1 MRAAMTQLQVSVFSF
16 AFTALILLAAF
27 SILEPFLLSILW
39 AGIIAVAA
47 WPMFARIRQ
56 RLGERSGRAA
66 LVSTAVV
73 AVTIAAPMLFIGV
86 FVLRDVVNAVAF
98 LKGVDDTGLPRPPW
112 LAELPGIGAYLAE
125 KWEQYVARPRQISSL
140 MHNVFEARL
149 DAVQELARA
158 VLLDITGRVAIMFF
172 ALWVLYFLLRDG
184 ERIAARIHRLGYRWL
199 PRRWPLYAHQIPS
212 AVRSAVNGLILVA
225 LGEGVVMSLLFWA
238 LGVPAPVSLGTLT
251 ALVALVPLAGPALI
265 ALISLVLFAAGRAA
279 AAMALFVLGTVV
291 ILLAENLL
299 RPILSKGSSDMPF
312 LLTLFGIFGGLA
324 LMGIAGVVIGPVI
337 LALLLVLVR
346 EAEIEEDSD
355 LEF

>member
-1 MRAAMTQLQVSVFSF
+1 MTQVQVAAFSF

-47 WPMFARIRQ
+47 WPMFLKIRS
-56 RLGERSGRAA
+56 RVGERSGRAA
-66 LVSTAVV
+66 LASTVIV
-73 AVTIAAPMLFIGV
+73 AFTIAAPMLLIGI
-86 FVLRDVVNAVAF
+86 FVLRDVVQAVAF
-98 LKGVDDTGLPRPPW
+98 IKGIDDTGMPQPPW
-112 LAELPGIGAYLAE
+112 IAEFPLIGEFLAQKWQQYL
-125 KWEQYVARPRQISSL
+125 ARPRQISSI
-140 MHNVFEARL
+140 MHSVVEARL
-149 DAVQELARA
+149 NAVQDLART
-158 VLLDITGRVAIMFF
+158 VLLDITARVAIMFF

-184 ERIAARIHRLGYRWL
+184 ERISARIHRLGYKWL

-212 AVRSAVNGLILVA
+212 AVRSSVNGLILVA

-251 ALVALVPLAGPALI
+251 ALVALIPVAAPALI
-265 ALISLVLFAAGRAA
+265 ALISLAMFAAGHAA
-279 AAMALFVLGTVV
+279 AAVALFVLGTVI

-299 RPILSKGSSDMPF
+299 RPILAKGSSDIPF

-324 LMGIAGVVIGPVI
+324 LMGIAGVVIGPVV

-346 EAEIEEDSD
+346 EAEIEEGTD

>member
-1 MRAAMTQLQVSVFSF
+1 MTHAQISAFSF

-47 WPMFARIRQ
+47 WPMFMRIRP
-56 RLGERSGRAA
+56 RVGENSGRAA
-66 LVSTAVV
+66 LVSTVIV
-73 AVTIAAPMLFIGV
+73 AITIAAPMLFIGI
-86 FVLRDVVNAVAF
+86 FVLRDVVQAVAF
-98 LKGVDDTGLPRPPW
+98 VRSIDDAGLPRPPW
-112 LAELPGIGAYLAE
+112 IADLPGVGAYLGE
-125 KWEQYVARPRQISSL
+125 KWEQYLARPRQISSM
-140 MHNVFEARL
+140 MHNVVEARL
-149 DAVQELARA
+149 NAIQELART
-158 VLLDITGRVAIMFF
+158 VLLDITARVAIMFF

-184 ERIAARIHRLGYRWL
+184 ERISARIHRLGYKWL

-251 ALVALVPLAGPALI
+251 AVVALIPLAAPALI
-265 ALISLVLFAAGRAA
+265 ALISLVMFAAGRAA
-279 AAMALFVLGTVV
+279 AAVVLFVLGTVI

-299 RPILSKGSSDMPF
+299 RPILSKGSSDIPF

-337 LALLLVLVR
+337 LALLLVLLR